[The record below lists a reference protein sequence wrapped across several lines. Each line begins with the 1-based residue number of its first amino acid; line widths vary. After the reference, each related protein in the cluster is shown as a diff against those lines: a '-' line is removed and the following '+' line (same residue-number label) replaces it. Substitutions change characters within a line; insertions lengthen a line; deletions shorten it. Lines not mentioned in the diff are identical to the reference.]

1 MVDFLVLLWYECNKS
16 IIFAPMAKKTSTFD
30 YKTLAGFL
38 LPEGILDF
46 FDVTNVEE
54 EHTGEYAETGSEKL
68 KLHIYL
74 DERDTRSEEWHDL
87 KPNGFTESREVTDF
101 PIRDRKVILH
111 VRRRRWTDSE
121 GHNVVIDRYYLVAEG
136 TSYSKEFADV
146 LKKIYGYVPRHG
158 MFRGADL

>member
-1 MVDFLVLLWYECNKS
+1 MNAIKVLSLHPWQRRHQHSTIRPWLDFCFQKVSW
-16 IIFAPMAKKTSTFD
+16 I
-30 YKTLAGFL
+30 
-38 LPEGILDF
+38 F

-121 GHNVVIDRYYLVAEG
+121 GHNVVIDRYDLVAEG